1 MSQNPK
7 DTTEGQFST
16 FYRRTLIRTSATVLP
31 LGIAGCVS
39 QDPGND
45 DNSTSTEESTST
57 SSTTSTSSPT
67 KTFEQV
73 NADSTTETTGGVTTI
88 TGNVVLDEG
97 QFTQHELR
105 LEHRSL
111 IELSGAIEG
120 GAGLDILLFQGERS
134 FANYQNGEGD
144 VSSSEV
150 VATGVNEIERE
161 LVESSG
167 DYFLVFDNSDVYGED
182 STGRIELE
190 FQITARGITDDPGS
204 EEYSPSQPKI
214 FEVTDNFGHEIA
226 ISAEDPP
233 SKDVSIDDE
242 LVVSEDTV
250 IDLCVTEVAKT
261 DEDTITYS
269 FDFLND
275 AEHPDNPESA
285 DARIE
290 SNCWEWDMRRE
301 DYQSRWGFRIW
312 IRNQDNIYYQ
322 NNSVESDFSVDVY
335 YTNLTLEE

>member
-1 MSQNPK
+1 MRQNSK
-7 DTTEGQFST
+7 DTTEGRFST
-16 FYRRTLIRTSATVLP
+16 LCRRTLIRTSATVLP
-31 LGIAGCVS
+31 FGIAGCVS
-39 QDPGND
+39 QDQGTED
-45 DNSTSTEESTST
+45 ESATTEEPTST

-67 KTFEQV
+67 KSHEQV

-88 TGNVVLDEG
+88 TGNVVLEEG
-97 QFTQHELR
+97 QFTQQELR

-111 IELSGAIEG
+111 IELSGVIEG
-120 GAGLDILLFQGERS
+120 EAGLDVFLFQGERD
-134 FANYQNGEGD
+134 FANYQDREGD

-150 VATGVNEIERE
+150 VATGINEIGRE
-161 LVESSG
+161 LVEPSG
-167 DYFLVFDNSDVYGED
+167 DYFLVFDNSDVYGEG

-190 FQITARGITDDPGS
+190 FQITARGITNDSGS

-242 LVVSEDTV
+242 LVISDDTV
-250 IDLCVTEVAKT
+250 IEICVTEVAKAA
-261 DEDTITYS
+261 EDTITYS

-275 AEHPDNPESA
+275 AEHPDNPENA
-285 DARIE
+285 EARIE
-290 SNCWEWDMRRE
+290 SNCWEWNMRRE

-312 IRNQDNIYYQ
+312 IRNQDDIYYQ
-322 NNSVESDFSVDVY
+322 NDSVESDFSVDVY
-335 YTNLTLEE
+335 YTNITLEE